1 MMRKLI
7 RAELYGIFH
16 GKLIWFLVAGA
27 VVSGFLIPSIYYLM
41 FSLFDLLTE
50 TASGIMVSDDIAKL
64 TNAVSGLKEMMNADA
79 VFLTCI
85 PFTNGYG
92 LFIVGAVSFFSAR
105 QFSNGIIRNKIIA
118 GHSRTGVLAAMCVS
132 SLFVSLPSALV
143 YTLCSALCSR
153 LIYGE
158 FSSISGTDLFRITV
172 LIMFIYLIY
181 SVIPVTVSFTVKSV
195 PKSMIISLAFPIGV
209 GALLSLIAT
218 AAGAFPDVVT
228 YFLCALPSF
237 QVSALTLVAGSD
249 AFLAIALAADALLA
263 AATAVGVGL
272 HFRKNDLK

>member
-1 MMRKLI
+1 MGKLI
-7 RAELYGIFH
+7 RAELYGILH
-16 GKLIWFLVAGA
+16 GKLIWFLAAGA
-27 VVSGFLIPSIYYLM
+27 LVSGFLVPSIYYLM
-41 FSLFDLLTE
+41 FRFFDLLTE
-50 TASGIMVSDDIAKL
+50 ATEGIMVSEDIAAL

-118 GHSRTGVLAAMCVS
+118 GHSRSGVLAAMCLS
-132 SLFVSLPSALV
+132 SLFISLPSALV

-158 FSSISGTDLFRITV
+158 FKSIDGADLLRMTV
-172 LIMFIYLIY
+172 LVMFIYLFY

-195 PKSMIISLAFPIGV
+195 PKSMIISLALPVAV
-209 GALLSLIAT
+209 GAILSLIAT
-218 AAGAFPDVVT
+218 AAGSFPDVVT

-237 QVSALTLVAGSD
+237 QLSALTVTAGSD
-249 AFLAIALAADALLA
+249 AFLAIAVAADAVLA
-263 AATAVGVGL
+263 AATAAGVGL
-272 HFRKNDLK
+272 YFRKSDLK